1 MPSKQDLLRTLTGI
15 ALAILASGV
24 FAADA
29 PSAPA
34 GGEMPLGGLPQLL
47 GALKDIP
54 IPSLNGLIQPEKM
67 GLLTDNTCRVSDNQP
82 RLMSENRAGRDFQ
95 SGNSLDV
102 LSNYRLLS
110 DITVTVE
117 VHVHQADAQAAQ
129 HRKGDQARK
138 TEARKK
144 AKARAERTQAEKAK
158 AEKAKAEK
166 AKAEKAK
173 AEKAR
178 R

>member
-29 PSAPA
+29 PSASA
-34 GGEMPLGGLPQLL
+34 GREMPLGGLPQLL

-54 IPSLNGLIQPEKM
+54 IPSLSGLIQPEKM

-82 RLMSENRAGRDFQ
+82 RLMSDNSAGRDFQ

-117 VHVHQADAQAAQ
+117 IHVHQGEAQAGQ
-129 HRKGDQARK
+129 HQKSDKARK
-138 TEARKK
+138 TEERKK
-144 AKARAERTQAEKAK
+144 SKARAEKAKAEEAK

-166 AKAEKAK
+166 S
-173 AEKAR
+173 R